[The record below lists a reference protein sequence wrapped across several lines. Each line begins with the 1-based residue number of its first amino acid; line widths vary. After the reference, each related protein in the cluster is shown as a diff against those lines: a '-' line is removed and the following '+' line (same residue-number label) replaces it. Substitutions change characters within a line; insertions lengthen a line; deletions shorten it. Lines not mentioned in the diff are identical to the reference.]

1 MSAEESHEYQEL
13 FVSQLEKFRLHKGV
27 SQRDMSLS
35 LGQSEGFISK
45 LTNPK
50 AHNLPRMINFF
61 YICDYF
67 HIHPRDFFDEK
78 IEYPSQIGSLVKDLT
93 KLDEAQLEHIA
104 AIVHGLIAADG
115 NVQNQK

>member
-13 FVSQLEKFRLHKGV
+13 FVSQLEKFRLQKGV

-35 LGQSEGFISK
+35 PGQSEGFISK

-50 AHNLPRMINFF
+50 SHNLPRLNNFS

-67 HIHPRDFFDEK
+67 HIHPPDFFDDK
-78 IEYPSQIGSLVKDLT
+78 IE
-93 KLDEAQLEHIA
+93 
-104 AIVHGLIAADG
+104 
-115 NVQNQK
+115 

>member
-13 FVSQLEKFRLHKGV
+13 FVRQLEKFRLQKGV

-78 IEYPSQIGSLVKDLT
+78 IEHPSRIRSLVKDLSE
-93 KLDEAQLEHIA
+93 LDETQIEHIA
-104 AIVHGLIAADG
+104 AIVRGLIANDSKE
-115 NVQNQK
+115 QRQK